1 MKTAIKE
8 RLDAL
13 RAAMRNEGLNAYYI
27 TNSDYHGSEY
37 SAAHF
42 CALRY
47 FSGFTGSFGILVLT
61 LEEAMLY
68 TDGRYLLQAEAELEG
83 TGISHISMGSRE
95 QAVKSFL
102 LEHLS
107 AGDRLGLDCR
117 TLSCSEYEA
126 LFDALRELGLK
137 LKCSKA
143 AYSAW
148 QARPLLKTE
157 HAFLLDKSYSGKPAS
172 EKLFDLR
179 KEMKLLGAKV
189 HVIASLSDIAWLFN
203 LRGDYTQYS
212 PVLLSYAVIEE
223 CAAYLFADAKALEPS
238 LLYALKELKV
248 EVLPY
253 GAIYS
258 FFSSYQKGARALL
271 SRHSINCELMRAVE
285 KSCEIIDAPNPT
297 IYQKAKKNPIELKNL
312 RKAHINDGIAL
323 TNLIFSLKKELHLF
337 KDEYSVS
344 LRLEQLR
351 KEQEGFVS
359 PSFATI
365 AAYGENAAIV
375 HYQPQAEGSKAL
387 LGEGFLLLDS
397 GGHYYLG
404 TTDITRTI
412 SLGALSDEQRHL
424 YTLVLKG
431 LLRLSFARFPKGT
444 KGYALDAFAR
454 SALWNEGL
462 DYDHGTG
469 HGVGYFLNVHE
480 PPNSISRSHL
490 QSSAYTGILEPAMVT
505 SCEPGVYIKGSFG
518 IRLENLLLCKE
529 SAHDGFLEFETLSL
543 APFDHEAIDASL
555 LCKDERALLN
565 SYHRRVYEALAPHL
579 SEACAAWLLEETK
592 AL

>member
-1 MKTAIKE
+1 
-8 RLDAL
+8 
-13 RAAMRNEGLNAYYI
+13 
-27 TNSDYHGSEY
+27 
-37 SAAHF
+37 
-42 CALRY
+42 
-47 FSGFTGSFGILVLT
+47 
-61 LEEAMLY
+61 
-68 TDGRYLLQAEAELEG
+68 
-83 TGISHISMGSRE
+83 SMGSRE

-117 TLSCSEYEA
+117 TLSCSEYEL
-126 LFDALRELGLK
+126 LFDALKELGLK

-148 QARPLLKTE
+148 QAQPLLKTG
-157 HAFLLDKSYSGKPAS
+157 HAFLLDERYSGKSAS

-189 HVIASLSDIAWLFN
+189 HVLASLSDIAWLFN

-223 CAAYLFADAKALEPS
+223 YEAYLFTDAKALEPS

-253 GAIYS
+253 EAIYS
-258 FFSSYQKGARALL
+258 FFSYQKGTLALL
-271 SRHSINCELMRAVE
+271 SRQSINYELSKAVE
-285 KSCEIIDAPNPT
+285 KSCEIIDVPNPT

-312 RKAHINDGIAL
+312 RKAHIYDGIAL

-431 LLRLSFARFPKGT
+431 LLRLSFARFPKET
-444 KGYALDAFAR
+444 KGYALDVLAR
-454 SALWNEGL
+454 SALW
-462 DYDHGTG
+462 
-469 HGVGYFLNVHE
+469 
-480 PPNSISRSHL
+480 
-490 QSSAYTGILEPAMVT
+490 
-505 SCEPGVYIKGSFG
+505 
-518 IRLENLLLCKE
+518 
-529 SAHDGFLEFETLSL
+529 
-543 APFDHEAIDASL
+543 
-555 LCKDERALLN
+555 
-565 SYHRRVYEALAPHL
+565 
-579 SEACAAWLLEETK
+579 
-592 AL
+592 